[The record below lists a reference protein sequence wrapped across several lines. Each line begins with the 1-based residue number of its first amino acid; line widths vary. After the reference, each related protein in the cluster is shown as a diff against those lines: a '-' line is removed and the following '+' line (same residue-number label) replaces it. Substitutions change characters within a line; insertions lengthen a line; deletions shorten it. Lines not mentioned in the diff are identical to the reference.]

1 MTDNLYNE
9 CMNPQ
14 LNQKKMKKLA
24 KKVQKDPKMQDIIHK
39 LRQNLNVVKKPNTTD
54 TPRDRIHNK
63 IKQLKLQRGGKII
76 QQYENEKNKP
86 PTNDDTP
93 DKVPVDLQ
101 TNVKDKVDQVM
112 TEVKQE
118 KKRKHDKLKRLQKKY
133 GQITTQ
139 RWTDALKIIY
149 DFENG
154 LNDKLS
160 ASDYCHERNIADLYN
175 KQNTVQLELTTDAL
189 DTENIDDLSDLETT
203 DMD

>member
-9 CMNPQ
+9 CLNPQ

-39 LRQNLNVVKKPNTTD
+39 LRQNLNVGKKNTTD

-76 QQYENEKNKP
+76 QQYENEKKK
-86 PTNDDTP
+86 PTNDTT

-133 GQITTQ
+133 GQITVQ

-160 ASDYCHERNIADLYN
+160 ASDYCHERNIVDLYN
-175 KQNTVQLELTTDAL
+175 KQNATQLELNDNIL